1 MFIRETPS
9 TIERHFQETY
19 ASELRNSDAI
29 SHDLE
34 SLMDDFSLSD
44 EPIGDLEFINWS
56 N

>member
-19 ASELRNSDAI
+19 ASEMRTSDAI
-29 SHDLE
+29 SHDLA

-44 EPIGDLEFINWS
+44 EPVDDLEFIDWS